1 MGKFILV
8 ALSLVFASCTTGIG
22 KKMSQSTID
31 EIQAGKGKLTREDVR
46 KKIGAAPQTQ
56 LQREGMMCDS
66 YAYSGITNYIVF
78 SKQDKSQSYNFCY
91 DSKTQV
97 LVQVD
102 GLQM

>member
-1 MGKFILV
+1 MGKFVLI
-8 ALSLVFASCTTGIG
+8 ALSTLLVSCTTGIG

-31 EIQAGKGKLTREDVR
+31 EIQAGKGKLTRDEVR

-56 LQREGMMCDS
+56 LQREGMNCDS
-66 YAYSGITNYIVF
+66 YAYSGVTNYILF

>member
-1 MGKFILV
+1 MGKFILIAV
-8 ALSLVFASCTTGIG
+8 SFVLVGCTTGIG
-22 KKMSQSTID
+22 KKMSQSTIE
-31 EIQAGKGKLTREDVR
+31 EIQAGKGKLSRDEVR

-56 LQREGMMCDS
+56 LQREGMTCDS
-66 YAYSGITNYIVF
+66 YAYSGVTNYIIF

-91 DSKTQV
+91 DAKTQI